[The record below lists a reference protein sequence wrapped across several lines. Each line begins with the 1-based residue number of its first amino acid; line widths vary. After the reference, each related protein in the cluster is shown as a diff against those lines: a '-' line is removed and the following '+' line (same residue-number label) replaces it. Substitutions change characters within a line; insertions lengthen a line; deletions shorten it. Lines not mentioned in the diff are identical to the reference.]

1 MEVALMALT
10 KMTPADRAIIF
21 ECLIAAA
28 RGPFFCDADVSIL
41 FGVDRSELLAIVSNI
56 PQIDDSESNV
66 RLAIGNSLNNLT
78 GYPHGMGNE
87 WNNWISVCPDEI
99 DQLWTRWHAFQPPIV
114 YESFDVFGPTCIG
127 GRYYRVVSYQT
138 RSGGQGAG
146 CEVWHSGRWLF
157 PLSGPGGPEIMAA
170 VPASH
175 EELRR
180 AGVDCAPIAS
190 NYDPL
195 SVECE

>member
-1 MEVALMALT
+1 MALA
-10 KMTPADRAIIF
+10 KMSPSDREVIF
-21 ECLIAAA
+21 ECLMAAA
-28 RGPFFCDADVSIL
+28 HGPFFSDTDMSIL
-41 FGVDRSELLAIVSNI
+41 FGIDRSELSAIVSRI

-78 GYPHGMGNE
+78 GYPHGVGKE
-87 WNNWISVCPDEI
+87 WNNWISVRPEEI
-99 DQLWTRWHAFQPPIV
+99 DKLWTRWHAFLQPIV

-138 RSGGQGAG
+138 RGGGQGAG
-146 CEVWHSGRWLF
+146 CEVWNSGRWLF
-157 PLSGPGGPEIMAA
+157 PSSGPGCPEIMAA
-170 VPASH
+170 VPASY
-175 EELRR
+175 EELRQ
-180 AGVDCAPIAS
+180 AGVDCTPISS